1 MGITR
6 KLLLLSALAL
16 AGTARPV
23 MALEQKPSG
32 RPFVVEQTYWVKP
45 GKERQFV
52 SLYRK
57 TELPQLQ
64 REQQAG
70 HVLWIRLSEPFL
82 ASDYTQWDLRVTIA
96 WDSPASAQAFADRSS
111 GDGSAGPSQRGS
123 IEETL
128 LLGLIDNHT
137 EVLVLEQGQ

>member
-1 MGITR
+1 MRT
-6 KLLLLSALAL
+6 LLILGALVL
-16 AGTARPV
+16 AGEAQSTRAQEPK
-23 MALEQKPSG
+23 QPD

-57 TELPQLQ
+57 TELPRLQ

-70 HVLWIRLSEPFL
+70 HVLWIRLSEPIF
-82 ASDYTQWDLRVTIA
+82 SSGNDQWDLRITVA
-96 WDSPASAQAFADRSS
+96 WDSSVTAQAFADRSS
-111 GDGSAGPSQRGS
+111 AEASQVEGQRGS

-128 LLGLIDNHT
+128 RRDLIENQT
-137 EVLVLEQGQ
+137 EVLVLEQSQ

>member
-1 MGITR
+1 MRTFLILG
-6 KLLLLSALAL
+6 ALIL
-16 AGTARPV
+16 AGAVRP
-23 MALEQKPSG
+23 AKPQEQKQPD

-57 TELPQLQ
+57 TVLPQLQ

-70 HVLWIRLSEPFL
+70 HVLWIRLGEPFL
-82 ASDYTQWDLRVTIA
+82 SSGNEQWDLRVTVA
-96 WDSPASAQAFADRSS
+96 WSSSAAALSFTDRSS
-111 GDGSAGPSQRGS
+111 PEGGLGESQRGS

-128 LLGLIDNHT
+128 LRDLVENHT
-137 EVLVLEQGQ
+137 EGLVLEQSQ